1 MPWKPIF
8 AFFIRIIVGVMIPRV
23 TLRSTPGYEPLA
35 TLGHST
41 FQVVLRLFSGC
52 AAVSRHHLMGMR
64 LFGNF
69 VAVKRRLRRGY
80 CGHHSK
86 HLCNL

>member
-8 AFFIRIIVGVMIPRV
+8 AFFKRIMAGVTIPRV

-80 CGHHSK
+80 CIK
-86 HLCNL
+86 ICEIFER